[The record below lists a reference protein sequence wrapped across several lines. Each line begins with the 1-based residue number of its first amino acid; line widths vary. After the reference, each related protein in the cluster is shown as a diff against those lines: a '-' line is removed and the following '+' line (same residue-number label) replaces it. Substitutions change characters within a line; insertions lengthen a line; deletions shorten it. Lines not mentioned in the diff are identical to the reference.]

1 MTLSFIII
9 ILGLVIKKESK
20 GIEIMMDILDTY
32 VKQSVEPAKG
42 RGKESKDCKLK
53 TNVYLVFPALEDIVT
68 QSLQEQRQRVFTFK
82 FNGYKKTVDKRLKPS
97 QTIENSMW
105 TALKSVNDLVES
117 VVVTD
122 DLYIENVLKEHNVKF
137 TVVYPESANKKDYID
152 LLEKQ
157 GYNNTLVNTLKN
169 DWNSFLNAIPKDF
182 NTQGVFT
189 TYMKG

>member
-1 MTLSFIII
+1 MTLSFIAL
-9 ILGLVIKKESK
+9 ILSLVIKKESK
-20 GIEIMMDILDTY
+20 GTEIMKDILDTY

-42 RGKESKDCKLK
+42 KGEESKDCKLK

-68 QSLQEQRQRVFTFK
+68 QSLQEKRQRVFTFK

-105 TALKSVNDLVES
+105 TTLKSVNDLVES

-157 GYNNTLVNTLKN
+157 GYNNTLVDTLKN

>member
-1 MTLSFIII
+1 M
-9 ILGLVIKKESK
+9 K
-20 GIEIMMDILDTY
+20 DILDTY

-42 RGKESKDCKLK
+42 RGKESKGCELK

-68 QSLQEQRQRVFTFK
+68 QSLQEKRQRVFTFK

-122 DLYIENVLKEHNVKF
+122 GLYIENVLKEHNVKF

-157 GYNNTLVNTLKN
+157 GYNNTLVDTLKN